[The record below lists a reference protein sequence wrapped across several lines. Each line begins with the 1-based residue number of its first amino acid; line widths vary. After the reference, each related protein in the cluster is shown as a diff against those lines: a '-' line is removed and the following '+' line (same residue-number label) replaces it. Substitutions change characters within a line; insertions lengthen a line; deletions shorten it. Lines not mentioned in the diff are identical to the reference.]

1 MSKAFNSGSDNGVG
15 VFPYLAVKAG
25 VANRRLRL
33 LVKLCFIAAVKEL
46 GRNGN
51 GFSRIAIGEGV
62 LDYVCFGFHWSKPCS
77 MAAQA
82 SATVR
87 GMGLRPMA

>member
-1 MSKAFNSGSDNGVG
+1 MVESMSAYG
-15 VFPYLAVKAG
+15 
-25 VANRRLRL
+25 RLRL
-33 LVKLCFIAAVKEL
+33 LIKLCFIAAVKEL

-51 GFSRIAIGEGV
+51 GFACVAYGEGV